1 MILDH
6 EALGLIIKREHP
18 WIWVGEYRPWVP
30 MEHHVG
36 LGCPSVFRECF
47 WRWGR
52 RMWQD
57 LCPEMENGRD
67 QFVYLV
73 TLLKA

>member
-18 WIWVGEYRPWVP
+18 WIWLGEYRPWVP

-36 LGCPSVFRECF
+36 VGCPSVFRECF
-47 WRWGR
+47 WRWR
-52 RMWQD
+52 RGDVAGFM
-57 LCPEMENGRD
+57 PRD
-67 QFVYLV
+67 GEW
-73 TLLKA
+73 